1 MGDGRSPKGGKG
13 EMGRRER
20 KRYSEMDFGN
30 LMEKFDEEP
39 PRSFI
44 DGDRKVGKVGG
55 FYNDTQAYSVNSFS
69 VKSDIF
75 LQYGDF
81 RGKGIFT
88 ELNTEMNTIKGF
100 EGEKDSIK
108 SLYLSP
114 RKCTFNLPQSYSVVG
129 LDCDTFDNDDVIAM
143 GSNPNKKK
151 SPKVK
156 NPIR

>member
-1 MGDGRSPKGGKG
+1 
-13 EMGRRER
+13 
-20 KRYSEMDFGN
+20 MDFTN
-30 LMEKFDEEP
+30 LIEKFDEEP
-39 PRSFI
+39 PQNFI
-44 DGDRKVGKVGG
+44 DRKQKVSKVGN
-55 FYNDTQAYSVNSFS
+55 FHNDTQAYSVNSFS

-81 RGKGIFT
+81 RGKEIFT

-108 SLYLSP
+108 SAYLPP
-114 RKCTFNLPQSYSVVG
+114 RECTFNMPQSYSVVG

-151 SPKVK
+151 SPKAK